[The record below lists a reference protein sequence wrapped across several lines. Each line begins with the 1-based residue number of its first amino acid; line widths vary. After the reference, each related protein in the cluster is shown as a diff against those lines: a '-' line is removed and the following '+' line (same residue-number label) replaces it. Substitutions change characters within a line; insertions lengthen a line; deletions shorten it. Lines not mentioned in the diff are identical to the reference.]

1 MKNLFNVIQKHI
13 RLNIPVYIITIL
25 ALTIGIVIGTYTVK
39 ILPDSQ
45 KVELISYLEGFLQIL
60 GNQAFD
66 NYQVFFQTLINQL
79 KLLIPVW
86 ILGMTI
92 IGTPM
97 IILILGF
104 RGFILGFTIG
114 FIIDEFAFNGILFTI
129 LSILP
134 HNLFYIPG
142 LIGIGVMAI
151 SFSLFLL
158 KSRIKKE
165 KVYNRKGQIWTYT
178 IVIFMI
184 SILLLLGSV
193 IESYITPIFMKTLSP
208 NFM

>member
-1 MKNLFNVIQKHI
+1 M
-13 RLNIPVYIITIL
+13 
-25 ALTIGIVIGTYTVK
+25 
-39 ILPDSQ
+39 
-45 KVELISYLEGFLQIL
+45 ISYLEGFLQIL